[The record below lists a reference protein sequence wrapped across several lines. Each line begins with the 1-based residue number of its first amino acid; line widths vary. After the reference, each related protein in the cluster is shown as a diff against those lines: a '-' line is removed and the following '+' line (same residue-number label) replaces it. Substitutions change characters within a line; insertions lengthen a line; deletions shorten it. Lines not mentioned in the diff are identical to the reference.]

1 MGLKIQ
7 YNNVAIILVMTAV
20 LSACGGGG
28 DEGTSNPT
36 PRALMTIDS
45 SNAES
50 TTVAAFNGA
59 DGQKSID
66 IPVNPGDPVSSNV
79 ITRTTNDMMQSYRT
93 FKNNQKTIASGA
105 TTTET
110 FDCNGGGT
118 YTVTETS
125 ISANNCRFNNL
136 DGSYDI
142 FDGSMVISNLQESGD
157 DLSCTSLFTAT
168 ITYNDLSMRNYND
181 VGVLINNTSINGG
194 MSLSSSQSMVNA
206 VCTTTSSINSDY
218 LSIQDNDYYLSFF
231 DYNNSGTTDTNLN
244 YTYNYNITLDTSVL
258 PGSIKIETIST
269 LQGVETDPFPS
280 SGHLRITANSTT
292 PGVPSIIDV
301 VFDNGM
307 VTLTVDVDGTPG
319 TDADYP
325 KTMTWNEFLTL

>member
-50 TTVAAFNGA
+50 TTVTAFNGA
-59 DGQKSID
+59 DSQKSTGIT
-66 IPVNPGDPVSSNV
+66 INSGNSVSNSV
-79 ITRTTNDMMQSYRT
+79 ITKSANNILQNFQS
-93 FKNNQKTIASGA
+93 FKNSKKAIASGA

-110 FDCNGGGT
+110 IDCNGGGT
-118 YTVTETS
+118 ITFTETS
-125 ISANNCRFNNL
+125 YSYDNCRNNNL

-142 FDGSMVISNLQESGD
+142 FNGSMVLSNLQQSGD
-157 DLSCTSLFTAT
+157 DLSCTSIFTAT
-168 ITYNDLSMRNYND
+168 VAYNSLSVREYND
-181 VGVLINNTSINGG
+181 VGALINNTSINGG
-194 MSLSSSQSMVNA
+194 MSFSSSQSMVNA
-206 VCTTTSSINSDY
+206 VCTTTSSINSNY
-218 LSIQDNDYYLSFF
+218 MSIQDNDFYLSFF

-244 YTYNYNITLDTSVL
+244 YTYNYNVTLDTSVL
-258 PGSIKIETIST
+258 PGSLKIETIST

-280 SGHLRITANSTT
+280 SGHLRLTANSTT

-319 TDADYP
+319 TDAGYP
-325 KTMTWNEFLTL
+325 KTMTWNEFQTL